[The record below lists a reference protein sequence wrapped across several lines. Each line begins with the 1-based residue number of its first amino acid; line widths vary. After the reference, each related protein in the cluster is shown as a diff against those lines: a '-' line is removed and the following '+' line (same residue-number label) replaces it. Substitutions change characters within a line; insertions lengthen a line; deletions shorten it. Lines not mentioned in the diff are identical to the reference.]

1 VLVLEKSRRK
11 QGIRRLDG
19 RSEKVERETLSMMM
33 MMMIMVMMLMLL
45 LGLSV
50 VLREL
55 SCLTSRSRAMDRGY

>member
-11 QGIRRLDG
+11 LGIRRLDG

-33 MMMIMVMMLMLL
+33 MMMMIMVMMLL

-55 SCLTSRSRAMDRGY
+55 SCLTLRSRAMDHGY

>member
-33 MMMIMVMMLMLL
+33 MMMIMVMMLL

-55 SCLTSRSRAMDRGY
+55 SCLTLRSRAMDRGY

>member
-33 MMMIMVMMLMLL
+33 MMMIMVMMLL